1 MEKFTTEGALKLR
14 SIFESESFKSLVD
27 STIKSADTDTGTFE
41 VIITTENLD
50 RYQEVISIDGW
61 ELDHYLNNPVVL
73 WGHDHSKLIGV
84 CTSLTKR
91 DGKLVAK
98 GKFAP
103 TEEGQE
109 KRKLYEQGFLKA
121 TSVGFIEKE
130 REGNLITKA
139 ELLEFSFVSVPAN
152 PYALSL
158 AIKTERSIDELVT
171 KGIFTIQ
178 EEKGAVSE
186 EIASQEAFE
195 KKWKNFSQIDDVIY
209 SFWRV
214 YFDKETPVGDFNK
227 LLDETVAI
235 LKDIS
240 GGKKDIEL
248 TGAIKEILTAPEKH
262 YENAEKN
269 SQESTEL
276 ANLITKQVLAGL
288 KDSGAL
294 EATPSEPE
302 RTDDEPVEDVEEDP
316 AVKDFENR
324 KKLQQIDTILG
335 EVLADI
341 RSKNTHRS

>member
-1 MEKFTTEGALKLR
+1 MEKFTTEAGNKLR
-14 SIFESESFKSLVD
+14 SIFDGAEFKSLVESTQKSTD
-27 STIKSADTDTGTFE
+27 SDTGTFE

-84 CTSLTKR
+84 CTTLAKR

-171 KGIFTIQ
+171 KGIFTIKEV
-178 EEKGAVSE
+178 EEEAEPIVE
-186 EIASQEAFE
+186 EPTET
-195 KKWKNFSQIDDVIY
+195 
-209 SFWRV
+209 
-214 YFDKETPVGDFNK
+214 ETP
-227 LLDETVAI
+227 ETPAETP
-235 LKDIS
+235 
-240 GGKKDIEL
+240 EL
-248 TGAIKEILTAPEKH
+248 TDDQKA
-262 YENAEKN
+262 
-269 SQESTEL
+269 L
-276 ANLITKQVLAGL
+276 ADLITKQVLAGL
-288 KDSGAL
+288 KDSSAL
-294 EATPSEPE
+294 EDTTSDPE
-302 RTDDEPVEDVEEDP
+302 RTGDETVEDVEEDP
-316 AVKDFENR
+316 AVKEFALR
-324 KKLQQIDTILG
+324 KAIQQADTILG
-335 EVLADI
+335 EVLAEL
-341 RSKNTHRS
+341 RSKNSHRS

>member
-1 MEKFTTEGALKLR
+1 MEKFTTEAGNKLR
-14 SIFESESFKSLVD
+14 SIFEGDNFKSLVE
-27 STIKSADTDTGTFE
+27 STLKSADTDTGTFE

-84 CTSLTKR
+84 CTTLTKR

-158 AIKTERSIDELVT
+158 AIKTQRSIDELVT
-171 KGIFTIQ
+171 KGIFIIKEVEVEKTDTEPI
-178 EEKGAVSE
+178 EEE
-186 EIASQEAFE
+186 TT
-195 KKWKNFSQIDDVIY
+195 
-209 SFWRV
+209 
-214 YFDKETPVGDFNK
+214 ETP
-227 LLDETVAI
+227 A
-235 LKDIS
+235 
-240 GGKKDIEL
+240 
-248 TGAIKEILTAPEKH
+248 
-262 YENAEKN
+262 ENPTPTDDQKA
-269 SQESTEL
+269 L
-276 ANLITKQVLAGL
+276 ADLITKQVLAGL
-288 KDSGAL
+288 KDSSAL
-294 EATPSEPE
+294 EDTTSDPE

>member
-14 SIFESESFKSLVD
+14 NIFESESFKSLVD
-27 STIKSADTDTGTFE
+27 STIKSADADTGTFE

-158 AIKTERSIDELVT
+158 AIKTERSIDELVI
-171 KGIFTIQ
+171 KGILTLKEV
-178 EEKGAVSE
+178 EEAEPTVTE
-186 EIASQEAFE
+186 PTET
-195 KKWKNFSQIDDVIY
+195 
-209 SFWRV
+209 
-214 YFDKETPVGDFNK
+214 ETPAEV
-227 LLDETVAI
+227 TP
-235 LKDIS
+235 
-240 GGKKDIEL
+240 EL
-248 TGAIKEILTAPEKH
+248 TDDQKA
-262 YENAEKN
+262 
-269 SQESTEL
+269 L
-276 ANLITKQVLAGL
+276 ADLITKQVLAGL
-288 KDSGAL
+288 KDSSAL
-294 EATPSEPE
+294 EDTTSDPE
-302 RTDDEPVEDVEEDP
+302 RTDDEPVEAVEEDP

-341 RSKNTHRS
+341 RSKNTRRS

>member
-1 MEKFTTEGALKLR
+1 MEKFTTEAGNKLR
-14 SIFESESFKSLVD
+14 SIFDGAEFKSLVESTQKSTD
-27 STIKSADTDTGTFE
+27 SDTGTFE

-84 CTSLTKR
+84 CTTLAKR

-171 KGIFTIQ
+171 KGIFTIKEVEVEKTDTEPI
-178 EEKGAVSE
+178 EE
-186 EIASQEAFE
+186 
-195 KKWKNFSQIDDVIY
+195 
-209 SFWRV
+209 
-214 YFDKETPVGDFNK
+214 ETP
-227 LLDETVAI
+227 ETPETPAENP
-235 LKDIS
+235 
-240 GGKKDIEL
+240 EL
-248 TGAIKEILTAPEKH
+248 TDDQKA
-262 YENAEKN
+262 
-269 SQESTEL
+269 L
-276 ANLITKQVLAGL
+276 ADLITKQVLAGL
-288 KDSGAL
+288 KDSSAL
-294 EATPSEPE
+294 EDTTSDPE

>member
-1 MEKFTTEGALKLR
+1 MEKFTTEAGNKLR
-14 SIFESESFKSLVD
+14 SIFEGAEFKSLVESTQKSTD
-27 STIKSADTDTGTFE
+27 SDTGTFE

-84 CTSLTKR
+84 CTTLTKR

-158 AIKTERSIDELVT
+158 AIKTQRSIDELVT
-171 KGIFTIQ
+171 KGIFTIKEVEVEKTDTEPI
-178 EEKGAVSE
+178 EEE
-186 EIASQEAFE
+186 TT
-195 KKWKNFSQIDDVIY
+195 
-209 SFWRV
+209 
-214 YFDKETPVGDFNK
+214 ETPAENP
-227 LLDETVAI
+227 T
-235 LKDIS
+235 
-240 GGKKDIEL
+240 L
-248 TGAIKEILTAPEKH
+248 TDDQKA
-262 YENAEKN
+262 
-269 SQESTEL
+269 L
-276 ANLITKQVLAGL
+276 ADLITKQVLAGL

-294 EATPSEPE
+294 EDTTSDPE
-302 RTDDEPVEDVEEDP
+302 RTDDEPVEVVEEDP

>member
-1 MEKFTTEGALKLR
+1 MEKFTTEAGNKLR
-14 SIFESESFKSLVD
+14 SIFEGDNFKSLVE
-27 STIKSADTDTGTFE
+27 STLKSTDTDTGTFE

-84 CTSLTKR
+84 CTTLTKR

-158 AIKTERSIDELVT
+158 AIKNERSIDELVT
-171 KGIFTIQ
+171 KGIFTIK
-178 EEKGAVSE
+178 EVEVEKTDTE
-186 EIASQEAFE
+186 PIE
-195 KKWKNFSQIDDVIY
+195 
-209 SFWRV
+209 
-214 YFDKETPVGDFNK
+214 KETP
-227 LLDETVAI
+227 ETPAETP
-235 LKDIS
+235 
-240 GGKKDIEL
+240 EL
-248 TGAIKEILTAPEKH
+248 TDDQKA
-262 YENAEKN
+262 
-269 SQESTEL
+269 L
-276 ANLITKQVLAGL
+276 ADLITKQVLAGL
-288 KDSGAL
+288 KDSSAL
-294 EATPSEPE
+294 EDTTSDPE
-302 RTDDEPVEDVEEDP
+302 RTDDEPVEAVEEDP

>member
-27 STIKSADTDTGTFE
+27 STVKSADADTGTFE

-171 KGIFTIQ
+171 KGILTLKEV
-178 EEKGAVSE
+178 EE
-186 EIASQEAFE
+186 EAEPIVE
-195 KKWKNFSQIDDVIY
+195 KPAET
-209 SFWRV
+209 
-214 YFDKETPVGDFNK
+214 ETPEPPA
-227 LLDETVAI
+227 ETP
-235 LKDIS
+235 
-240 GGKKDIEL
+240 EL
-248 TGAIKEILTAPEKH
+248 TDDQKA
-262 YENAEKN
+262 
-269 SQESTEL
+269 L
-276 ANLITKQVLAGL
+276 ADLITKQVLAGL
-288 KDSGAL
+288 KDSSAL

-302 RTDDEPVEDVEEDP
+302 RTDDEPVEVVEEDP

-341 RSKNTHRS
+341 RQKNTRRS

>member
-1 MEKFTTEGALKLR
+1 MEKFTTEAGNKLR
-14 SIFESESFKSLVD
+14 SIFEGAEFKSLVESTQKSTD
-27 STIKSADTDTGTFE
+27 SDTGTFE

-158 AIKTERSIDELVT
+158 AIKNERSIDELVT
-171 KGIFTIQ
+171 KGILTLK
-178 EEKGAVSE
+178 EVEVE
-186 EIASQEAFE
+186 VEAE
-195 KKWKNFSQIDDVIY
+195 PIVE
-209 SFWRV
+209 V
-214 YFDKETPVGDFNK
+214 PAETETP
-227 LLDETVAI
+227 ETP
-235 LKDIS
+235 
-240 GGKKDIEL
+240 EL
-248 TGAIKEILTAPEKH
+248 TDDQKA
-262 YENAEKN
+262 
-269 SQESTEL
+269 L
-276 ANLITKQVLAGL
+276 ADLITKQVLAGL
-288 KDSGAL
+288 KDSSAL
-294 EATPSEPE
+294 EDTTSDPE